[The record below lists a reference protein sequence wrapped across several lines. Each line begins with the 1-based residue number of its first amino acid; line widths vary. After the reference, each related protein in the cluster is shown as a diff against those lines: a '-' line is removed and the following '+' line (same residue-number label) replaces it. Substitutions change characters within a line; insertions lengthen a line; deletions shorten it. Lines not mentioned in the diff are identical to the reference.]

1 MDIGGVL
8 NWDVD
13 KLVDA
18 MHMDKEDVIK
28 YFKDG
33 RRISFILER
42 RICKEVLGGE
52 LPESEGAWFDLF
64 DADGEKWEVRSVSAG
79 GTYFCPSSM
88 VGAGR
93 NFDEDGFVKKLE
105 GIKGYILADIT
116 KFPNVEYWS
125 VSSWEVIGMYLEGK
139 ISRTTQVSRDKV
151 IELTKPSLQLKLWD
165 EQK

>member
-1 MDIGGVL
+1 MDIVGKL
-8 NWDVD
+8 TWDVD

-18 MHMDKEDVIK
+18 LHMDREDVIK
-28 YFKDG
+28 YFRDG

-42 RICKEVLGGE
+42 RICKEVLGGK
-52 LPESEGAWFDLF
+52 LPESEGASFDLF

-93 NFDEDGFVKKLE
+93 NFDEDGFLKKLE
-105 GIKGYILADIT
+105 GVKGYILADIT
-116 KFPNVEYWS
+116 KFPEVEYWS
-125 VSSWEVIGMYLEGK
+125 ISSYEVIGMYIDGK

-151 IELTKPSLQLKLWD
+151 IELTKASKQMELWP
-165 EQK
+165 E